1 MERSMAFQRKTR
13 PSVRPLPE
21 PQGGHGNRPAFNR
34 EAELPKLV
42 GLWPA
47 ELRDMSA
54 EATAK
59 IIALLRKAIRA
70 ERRRGQSGHWTYDL
84 TRHLAL
90 SEALKAE
97 EYRFDELTRREIVD
111 AFRQRIVSTDRSAGG
126 FASAPGRAKLIGD
139 ADG

>member
-1 MERSMAFQRKTR
+1 MAFQRKTR
-13 PSVRPLPE
+13 PSARHLP
-21 PQGGHGNRPAFNR
+21 GTAGWRGKRTAFDR
-34 EAELPKLV
+34 EAELPRLV

-90 SEALKAE
+90 SEALRAE
-97 EYRFDELTRREIVD
+97 EQRLDELTRRELVD
-111 AFRQRIVSTDRSAGG
+111 QFKQRIVSADCSTGG
-126 FASAPGRAKLIGD
+126 FPSASGRTEFVSD

>member
-1 MERSMAFQRKTR
+1 MAFPRKTR
-13 PSVRPLPE
+13 PSDRPLPGQ
-21 PQGGHGNRPAFNR
+21 PGFRRKRTPFDR

-42 GLWPA
+42 GLWPS

-97 EYRFDELTRREIVD
+97 EQRLDELTRRD
-111 AFRQRIVSTDRSAGG
+111 MADHFRQRTVADRSAGG
-126 FASAPGRAKLIGD
+126 FASASGGAKFIGD

>member
-1 MERSMAFQRKTR
+1 MAFQRKTR
-13 PSVRPLPE
+13 PSARPLPA
-21 PQGGHGNRPAFNR
+21 PQGGRGKQTAYNR

-47 ELRDMSA
+47 ELRDMSP
-54 EATAK
+54 EGTAK
-59 IIALLRKAIRA
+59 IIALLRKALRA

-97 EYRFDELTRREIVD
+97 EHRLDELTRREIVD
-111 AFRQRIVSTDRSAGG
+111 QFRKRIVSTEQSTGG
-126 FASAPGRAKLIGD
+126 FASAPGRAKLVSD
-139 ADG
+139 TDG

>member
-1 MERSMAFQRKTR
+1 MAFQRKTR
-13 PSVRPLPE
+13 NLARPVSGPL
-21 PQGGHGNRPAFNR
+21 GGYGSPTAFNR

-47 ELRDMSA
+47 ELRDMSL
-54 EATAK
+54 EAAAK
-59 IIALLRKAIRA
+59 VIALLRKAIRA

-97 EYRFDELTRREIVD
+97 EARLETVRRQETVQRFQQQIASRDASTRG
-111 AFRQRIVSTDRSAGG
+111 FPSASGC
-126 FASAPGRAKLIGD
+126 AKLISD